1 MSIKI
6 DSIITAQEIIEIEA
20 RKTSKIYIQRDEDGY
35 ALYLMF
41 SNKEIVRYS
50 LDFDEKEC
58 RILKESLPNMINSA
72 QNYML
77 MVKKFEGF
85 KGRFSYFF
93 RSIGNFIWN
102 PLKDYLQKLIYVFL
116 IYITVLLLG
125 VSRVI
130 IFPHRGNQDSPPLS
144 A

>member
-93 RSIGNFIWN
+93 RSIGNFIWES
-102 PLKDYLQKLIYVFL
+102 LKGLFTETYLCFFDIHNCSSFRSVQ
-116 IYITVLLLG
+116 
-125 VSRVI
+125 
-130 IFPHRGNQDSPPLS
+130 GNHIPPPG
-144 A
+144 